1 MLGFI
6 HNYSSPAVNKQII
19 KVITLSMCGVFVLSY
34 AGGAVAEQQ
43 SRRIEVYSLSQNYWD
58 TQYGDTLD
66 EIVTQLLP
74 NNTFKRE
81 TLKRDIVR
89 LNPDAFIKNNP
100 EQLLANKRLWMPG
113 YMKQADS
120 KVNPATTIVESYSWG
135 NIKRP
140 KDNNPQMNADKHR

>member
-1 MLGFI
+1 M
-6 HNYSSPAVNKQII
+6 
-19 KVITLSMCGVFVLSY
+19 ITLFICGVFVSSY
-34 AGGAVAEQQ
+34 AGGTVAEQQ
-43 SRRIEVYSLSQNYWD
+43 KSRRIEVYSLSQNYWD

-74 NNTFKRE
+74 NNTSKRE
-81 TLKRDIVR
+81 ALKQDIVR

-100 EQLLANKRLWMPG
+100 AQLLANKRLWMPG

-120 KVNPATTIVESYSWG
+120 KVDPATTIVESYSWG